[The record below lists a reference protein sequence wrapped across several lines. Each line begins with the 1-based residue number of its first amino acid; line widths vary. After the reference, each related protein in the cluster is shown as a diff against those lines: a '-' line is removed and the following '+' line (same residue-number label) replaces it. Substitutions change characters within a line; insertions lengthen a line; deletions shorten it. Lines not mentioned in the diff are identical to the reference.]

1 MGFSDCILKCLN
13 LDGLSF
19 SSGYRVTLVAEKGVY
34 IEGVLKI
41 IDVKDGVIILA
52 VKNGKLNIFGS
63 NLKLKSYCD
72 KDLAVLGKVTKIE
85 VQN

>member
-19 SSGYRVTLVAEKGVY
+19 SSGYRVTLVGEKGVY
-34 IEGVLKI
+34 VEGVLKI
-41 IDVKDGVIILA
+41 IDVKDEVIILA
-52 VKNGKLNIFGS
+52 VKDGKLYIFG
-63 NLKLKSYCD
+63 NGLKLKSYYD
-72 KDLAVLGKVTKIE
+72 KDLAIIGKVLKIE